1 MTPGEIRAMNERI
14 AARRA
19 AAPSGSVISVY
30 GPRWAEKVIDNGSE
44 VIAIHKDTA
53 EPYPLDVHADLSL
66 EDHCA
71 LVIRRV
77 IAAGGGAEELGRLVR
92 AFGLDPTAQHKLARE
107 IREAE
112 S

>member
-1 MTPGEIRAMNERI
+1 MNERI
-14 AARRA
+14 LARRA
-19 AAPSGSVISVY
+19 GAPAGLVVDVY
-30 GPRWAEKVIDNGSE
+30 GPRWAEKVIDTGAE
-44 VIAIHKDTA
+44 VIAIHRDTA
-53 EPYPLDVHADLSL
+53 EPYPLDVQADLSL

-77 IAAGGGAEELGRLVR
+77 IAAGGSQAELGRLVQ
-92 AFGLDPTAQHKLARE
+92 AFGLDPRAQQELARE